1 MKNLKSDAS
10 IWAVSKKRSSFS
22 LKSFLFISIFFGSF
36 SVFAQSPEEQIKKTI
51 ATFFEGMYTRDTLLL
66 KNTLHTDCTLKT
78 VVIKNDQPAILKSE
92 TMGAF
97 YKSISTIPKNVSLE
111 ERLLNHNILVD
122 EALAEDWTPYEFYVN
137 EKLSHKGTNSFTLV
151 KIDNAWKIIAIIDTR
166 KK

>member
-1 MKNLKSDAS
+1 
-10 IWAVSKKRSSFS
+10 
-22 LKSFLFISIFFGSF
+22 
-36 SVFAQSPEEQIKKTI
+36 
-51 ATFFEGMYTRDTLLL
+51 MYTRDTLLL
-66 KNTLHTDCTLKT
+66 KSTLHPDCTLKT
-78 VVIKNDQPAILKSE
+78 VVIKNDQSANLKSE

-122 EALAEDWTPYEFYVN
+122 EALAQDWTPYEFYVN

-151 KIDNAWKIIAIIDTR
+151 KIENAWKIIAIIDTR